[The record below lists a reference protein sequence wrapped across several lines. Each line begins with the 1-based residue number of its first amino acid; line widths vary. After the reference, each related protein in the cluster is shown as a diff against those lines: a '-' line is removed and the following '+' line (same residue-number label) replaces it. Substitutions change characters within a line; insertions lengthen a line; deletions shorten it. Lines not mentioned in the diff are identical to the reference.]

1 MSVVRTT
8 AKFDMRAP
16 PFARPPAELYAEA
29 LSMCAYL
36 DEIGIGRINVME
48 HHGFEDNYLP
58 QPFLMGSAIATRT
71 QRCRIMLGA
80 VILPLHDP
88 VAVAEQI
95 AVLDLISGGRLE
107 VIFGAGYVNSEFAM
121 FGASPRD
128 RARRL
133 DEGIDII
140 LRALHGERFSV
151 GGRPVFVRPLPIQRP
166 EDIILAGGG
175 VEASARRAAR
185 FGVGFAPMRAGLTP
199 AYETECRRLGRE
211 PRTVHEPTGLGDIHL
226 THDPEAT
233 WPKVLPHLKHA
244 IGDYSRI
251 AEESGAD
258 SPFRGLLTNE
268 AALKACGMFHV
279 WTPVEAIEKAKS
291 VGPRGSLT
299 FMPLMGGL
307 DPAVGWESLRLL
319 KDVMPKLG
327 APTPVAV

>member
-16 PFARPPAELYAEA
+16 AFGRSPAELYAAA
-29 LSMCAYL
+29 LDMCGYL
-36 DEIGIGRINVME
+36 DEIGVGRINVME

-71 QRCRIMLGA
+71 RRCRIMLGA

-88 VAVAEQI
+88 VKVAEQI

-107 VIFGAGYVNSEFAM
+107 VIFGAGYVKSEFDM
-121 FGASPRD
+121 FGVSMKD
-128 RARRL
+128 RGGAL
-133 DEGIDII
+133 DEGVEVI
-140 LRALHGERFSV
+140 LRALAGERFTCK
-151 GGRPVFVRPLPIQRP
+151 GRPVFVRPLPIQKP
-166 EDIILAGGG
+166 EDIILVGGG

-185 FGVGFAPMRAGLTP
+185 FGVGLAPMRAGLSEV
-199 AYETECRRLGRE
+199 YEEECRRLGRE

-226 THDPEAT
+226 THDVEASWT
-233 WPKVLPHLKHA
+233 KVMPHLKHA
-244 IGDYSRI
+244 VGDYARI

-268 AALKACGMFHV
+268 AALKACGIFHV
-279 WTPVEAIEKAKS
+279 WTPEETVEKAKG

-299 FMPLMGGL
+299 FMPLIGGL
-307 DPAVGWESLRLL
+307 DPDVGWESLRLL
-319 KDVMPKLG
+319 KDVMPKL
-327 APTPVAV
+327 AAREPATA